1 MRIWQ
6 IQFQVYKPIPSFP
19 FPNELVE
26 EIQTQPSYR
35 HEGRHRMLQL
45 GGQLVCTLKG
55 VGGFQAG
62 GVDHR
67 LPPGRAFLS
76 MHADPN
82 HAYYYPPEAKEPWVF
97 LWMSMCG
104 DIAETMIAGIVKR
117 HGYLFDLDLEKGLVK
132 RLLAYKTIRDSV
144 QTLSPS
150 AAAKLVMDTL
160 APLGEAAE
168 ADSLAE
174 PSCDLVR
181 KACQLVLENLDR
193 PLGVDDMAT
202 RLGVSREHLSRVFK
216 EQIGIPPA
224 HYIALKKTRLA
235 CHLLLS
241 SSLSCKEVA
250 FRLGHDNASGFSRA
264 FKQVTGL
271 SPDAFRASGTPIS
284 FPY

>member
-35 HEGRHRMLQL
+35 HEGKYRKLQL

-55 VGGFQAG
+55 VGGFQARG
-62 GVDHR
+62 IDHR
-67 LPPGRAFLS
+67 LPPGKAFLA
-76 MHADPN
+76 MHADPD

-97 LWMSMCG
+97 LWIAMCG
-104 DIAETMIAGIVKR
+104 DIAETMIDGIVKR
-117 HGYLFDLDLEKGLVK
+117 HGYLYDLDLDKGVVK
-132 RLLAYKTIRDSV
+132 RLAAYKAFRDSV

-193 PLGVDDMAT
+193 PLGVDDMAE
-202 RLGVSREHLSRVFK
+202 RLEVSREHLSRVFK
-216 EQIGIPPA
+216 EQMGVPPA
-224 HYIALKKTRLA
+224 RYIALKKMRLA
-235 CHLLLS
+235 CHLLRS

-250 FRLGHDNASGFSRA
+250 FRLGYDDASNFSRA
-264 FKQVTGL
+264 FKQLTKL
-271 SPDAFRASGTPIS
+271 SPNEFRASGAPTS